1 MTVMNKITRP
11 ARSAQSTYS
20 AADVV
25 REIEPDVPLL
35 CLRPEELRKKARAF
49 VESFPGD
56 VLYAVKCN
64 PDAEVLR
71 HLGEGGVTHFDA
83 ASMFE
88 IRQVRSVFPDA
99 KIHFMHPIKAR
110 SAIRSAYFEHGVR
123 DFVLDS
129 FAELHKI
136 LAETKNATDL
146 VLVVRMATPK
156 GQAVYD
162 LSGKFGAAPSDAA
175 ALLIACR
182 QVAAKV
188 GLSFHVGS
196 QCVDPSAYERALDL
210 AGQVIAQ
217 SGVALDV
224 LDVGGG
230 FPVAYAAALPARIG
244 GIVGKADTQPPPLS
258 HFLAAICRGVAKLDL
273 PAQCRLWCEP
283 GRALVA
289 EGQSV
294 VVQVQAKKGG
304 ALYINDG
311 VYGTL
316 SDAGAAV
323 GLRFPAR
330 VIAQGAARRNGR
342 LRAFEFFGPTCDSAD
357 RMRGPF
363 LLPSDIQVG
372 DWIEIGQVG
381 AYGRV
386 LSTAF
391 NGFDEIIRTV
401 VDDRPPVEE
410 VGAVHLPLK
419 AVRAA

>member
-1 MTVMNKITRP
+1 MTVMNKISR
-11 ARSAQSTYS
+11 RSAV
-20 AADVV
+20 DMV
-25 REIEPDVPLL
+25 RELEPDVPLL
-35 CLRPEELRKKARAF
+35 CLRPEELHKKARAF
-49 VESFPGD
+49 VENFPGD

-64 PDAEVLR
+64 PDLSVLK
-71 HLGEGGVTHFDA
+71 HLGEGGIRHFDA
-83 ASMFE
+83 ASMAE

-99 KIHFMHPIKAR
+99 VIHFMHPIKAR

-136 LAETKNATDL
+136 LAETKNAIDL
-146 VLVVRMATPK
+146 VLVVRLAMPK

-162 LSGKFGAAPSDAA
+162 LSGKFGAAPGDAA
-175 ALLIACR
+175 ALLAACS
-182 QVAAKV
+182 QVAAKA

-196 QCVDPSAYERALDL
+196 QCIDPSAYERALDL

-230 FPVAYAAALPARIG
+230 FPVAYAD
-244 GIVGKADTQPPPLS
+244 VQPPPLA
-258 HFLAAICRGVAKLDL
+258 HFFAAISRGVAKLGL

-289 EGQSV
+289 ESQSV

-323 GLRFPAR
+323 GLRFPVR
-330 VIAQGAARRNGR
+330 VIAQNNVRRNGR

-391 NGFDEIIRTV
+391 NGFDEIIRAT

-410 VGAVHLPLK
+410 VGAVQVPLK

>member
-1 MTVMNKITRP
+1 MTVMNKIACRT
-11 ARSAQSTYS
+11 SA
-20 AADVV
+20 DKV

-110 SAIRSAYFEHGVR
+110 SAIRSAYFDHGVR

-136 LAETKNATDL
+136 LAETRNAADL
-146 VLVVRMATPK
+146 VLVVRMATAK

-175 ALLIACR
+175 ALLVACKA
-182 QVAAKV
+182 VAAKV

-210 AGQVIAQ
+210 AGQVIAE
-217 SGVALDV
+217 SGVALDI

-230 FPVAYAAALPARIG
+230 FPVAYAD
-244 GIVGKADTQPPPLS
+244 VQPPPLS
-258 HFLAAICRGVAKLDL
+258 HFIAAISRGVAKLDL

-323 GLRFPAR
+323 GLRFPVR
-330 VIAQGAARRNGR
+330 VIAQSSARRSTR

-401 VDDRPPVEE
+401 VDDRPPACE
-410 VGAVHLPLK
+410 VGAAPATLK
-419 AVRAA
+419 SVRAA

>member
-1 MTVMNKITRP
+1 MTVMQKI
-11 ARSAQSTYS
+11 ARR
-20 AADVV
+20 AAVDVV
-25 REIEPDVPLL
+25 RELEPDVPLI
-35 CLRPEELRKKARAF
+35 CLRPAELKKKARAF
-49 VESFPGD
+49 LDGFPGD

-64 PDAEVLR
+64 PDAEVLK
-71 HLGEGGVTHFDA
+71 HLVEGGITHFDA
-83 ASMFE
+83 ASMAE
-88 IRQVRSVFPDA
+88 IRQVRAVMPDA
-99 KIHFMHPIKAR
+99 AIHFMHPIKAR
-110 SAIRSAYFEHGVR
+110 SAIRAAYFDYGVR

-136 LAETKNATDL
+136 LAETKNATNL
-146 VLVVRMATPK
+146 VLVVRLAMPK

-162 LSGKFGAAPSDAA
+162 LSGKFGAAPQDAA
-175 ALLIACR
+175 ALLKACAK
-182 QVAAKV
+182 VAAKV

-196 QCVDPSAYERALDL
+196 QCIDPSAYERALDL
-210 AGQVIAQ
+210 AGQVIGQ

-230 FPVAYAAALPARIG
+230 FPVAYAD
-244 GIVGKADTQPPPLS
+244 VQPPPLG
-258 HFLAAICRGVAKLDL
+258 HFLAAIRRGVAKLDL
-273 PAQCRLWCEP
+273 PAHCRLWCEP

-316 SDAGAAV
+316 SDASAAV
-323 GLRFPAR
+323 GLRFPVR
-330 VIAQGAARRNGR
+330 VVAQGTARRQGR
-342 LRAFEFFGPTCDSAD
+342 LRAFEFFGPTCDSYD

-386 LSTAF
+386 LSTGF
-391 NGFDEIIRTV
+391 NGFDEILRAT

-410 VGAVHLPLK
+410 VGAVLAPLK
-419 AVRAA
+419 SVRAA

>member
-1 MTVMNKITRP
+1 MTVMQKISRRT
-11 ARSAQSTYS
+11 

-25 REIEPDVPLL
+25 RELEPDVPLL

-64 PDAEVLR
+64 PDLGVLK
-71 HLGEGGVTHFDA
+71 HLGEGGIRHFDA
-83 ASMFE
+83 ASMAE

-99 KIHFMHPIKAR
+99 AIHFMHPIKAR
-110 SAIRSAYFEHGVR
+110 SAIRSAYFEHGVK

-136 LAETKNATDL
+136 LAETKNAADL
-146 VLVVRMATPK
+146 VLVVRLAMPK

-162 LSGKFGAAPSDAA
+162 LSGKFGAAPGDAA
-175 ALLIACR
+175 ALLAACA

-230 FPVAYAAALPARIG
+230 FPVAYAD
-244 GIVGKADTQPPPLS
+244 VTPPPLA
-258 HFLAAICRGVAKLDL
+258 HFFAAINRGVAKLDL

-289 EGQSV
+289 ESQSV

-323 GLRFPAR
+323 GLRFPVR
-330 VIAQGAARRNGR
+330 VIAQNNVRRNGR

-391 NGFDEIIRTV
+391 NGFDEIIRAT

-410 VGAVHLPLK
+410 VGAVQVPLK

>member
-1 MTVMNKITRP
+1 MTVMQKISSRP
-11 ARSAQSTYS
+11 AVA
-20 AADVV
+20 VV
-25 REIEPDVPLL
+25 RELEPDVPLI
-35 CLRPEELRKKARAF
+35 CLRPQELRKKARAF
-49 VESFPGD
+49 IDGFPGD

-64 PDAEVLR
+64 PDAEVLK
-71 HLGEGGVTHFDA
+71 HLGEGGIIHFDA
-83 ASMFE
+83 ASMAE

-136 LAETKNATDL
+136 LAETKNAADL
-146 VLVVRMATPK
+146 VLVVRLAMPK

-162 LSGKFGAAPSDAA
+162 LSGKFGAAPQDAA
-175 ALLIACR
+175 ALLLACAK
-182 QVAAKV
+182 VAAKV

-196 QCVDPSAYERALDL
+196 QCVDPSAYERALAL
-210 AGQVIAQ
+210 AGQVIAE

-230 FPVAYAAALPARIG
+230 FPVAYAD
-244 GIVGKADTQPPPLS
+244 VQPPPLS
-258 HFLAAICRGVAKLDL
+258 HFLAAIRRGVAKLDL

-323 GLRFPAR
+323 GLRFPVR
-330 VIAQGAARRNGR
+330 VVAQGTARRQGR

-391 NGFDEIIRTV
+391 NGFDEILRAT

-410 VGAVHLPLK
+410 VGAVLAPVK
-419 AVRAA
+419 SVRAA

>member
-1 MTVMNKITRP
+1 MTVMQKISR
-11 ARSAQSTYS
+11 R
-20 AADVV
+20 AALDVV
-25 REIEPDVPLL
+25 RELEPDVPLI
-35 CLRPEELRKKARAF
+35 CLRPAELRKKARAF
-49 VESFPGD
+49 LDGFPGD

-64 PDAEVLR
+64 PDAEVLK
-71 HLGEGGVTHFDA
+71 HLVEGGITHFDA
-83 ASMFE
+83 ASMGE
-88 IRQVRSVFPDA
+88 IRQVRAVMPDA
-99 KIHFMHPIKAR
+99 AIHFMHPIKAR
-110 SAIRSAYFEHGVR
+110 SAIRAAYFDYGVR

-129 FAELHKI
+129 FAELSKI
-136 LAETKNATDL
+136 LAETRNADDL
-146 VLVVRMATPK
+146 VLVVRLAMPK

-162 LSGKFGAAPSDAA
+162 LSGKFGAAPQDAA
-175 ALLIACR
+175 ALLSACAK
-182 QVAAKV
+182 VAAKV

-230 FPVAYAAALPARIG
+230 FPVAYAD
-244 GIVGKADTQPPPLS
+244 VQPPPLS
-258 HFLAAICRGVAKLDL
+258 HFLAAISRGVAKLDL
-273 PAQCRLWCEP
+273 PAHCRLWCEP

-316 SDAGAAV
+316 ADAGAAV
-323 GLRFPAR
+323 GLRFPVR
-330 VIAQGAARRNGR
+330 VVGQGSARRQGR

-372 DWIEIGQVG
+372 DWIEVGQVG

-391 NGFDEIIRTV
+391 NGFDDIIRAV

-410 VGAVHLPLK
+410 VGALQLPLK
-419 AVRAA
+419 AARAA

>member
-1 MTVMNKITRP
+1 MTVMNKISR
-11 ARSAQSTYS
+11 RS
-20 AADVV
+20 AADMV
-25 REIEPDVPLL
+25 RELEPDVPLL

-49 VESFPGD
+49 VENFPGD

-64 PDAEVLR
+64 PDLGVLK
-71 HLGEGGVTHFDA
+71 HLGEGGIRHFDA
-83 ASMFE
+83 ASMAE

-99 KIHFMHPIKAR
+99 VIHFMHPIKAR

-136 LAETKNATDL
+136 LAETKNAPDL
-146 VLVVRMATPK
+146 VLVVRLAMPK

-162 LSGKFGAAPSDAA
+162 LSGKFGAAPQDAA
-175 ALLIACR
+175 SLLKACSSM
-182 QVAAKV
+182 AAKV

-230 FPVAYAAALPARIG
+230 FPVAYAD
-244 GIVGKADTQPPPLS
+244 VQPPPLS
-258 HFLAAICRGVAKLDL
+258 HFFAAINRGVAKLDL
-273 PAQCRLWCEP
+273 PAHCRLWCEP

-289 EGQSV
+289 ESQSV

-323 GLRFPAR
+323 GLRFPVR
-330 VIAQGAARRNGR
+330 VIAQNNVRRQGR

-386 LSTAF
+386 LSTSF
-391 NGFDEIIRTV
+391 NGFDEIIRAV

-410 VGAVHLPLK
+410 VGAVLAPLK

>member
-1 MTVMNKITRP
+1 MTVMQKISRLT
-11 ARSAQSTYS
+11 

-25 REIEPDVPLL
+25 RELEPDIPLL

-49 VESFPGD
+49 VETFPGD

-64 PDAEVLR
+64 PDLGVLK
-71 HLGEGGVTHFDA
+71 HLGEGGIRHFDA
-83 ASMFE
+83 ASMAE

-99 KIHFMHPIKAR
+99 IIHFMHPIKAR

-136 LAETKNATDL
+136 LAETKNARDL
-146 VLVVRMATPK
+146 VLVVRIATPK

-162 LSGKFGAAPSDAA
+162 LSGKFGAAPNDAA
-175 ALLIACR
+175 ALLTACAK
-182 QVAAKV
+182 VAAKV

-217 SGVALDV
+217 SGVALDI

-230 FPVAYAAALPARIG
+230 FPVAYAD
-244 GIVGKADTQPPPLS
+244 VQPPPLA
-258 HFLAAICRGVAKLDL
+258 HFFAAIVRGVAKLGL

-289 EGQSV
+289 ESQSV

-316 SDAGAAV
+316 SDASATV
-323 GLRFPAR
+323 GLRFPVR
-330 VIAQGAARRNGR
+330 VIAQNNARRNGR
-342 LRAFEFFGPTCDSAD
+342 LRAFEFFGPTCDSFD
-357 RMRGPF
+357 RMSGPF

-372 DWIEIGQVG
+372 DWIEVGQVG

-391 NGFDEIIRTV
+391 NGFDEIIRAV

-410 VGAVHLPLK
+410 VGALQVAQK

>member
-1 MTVMNKITRP
+1 MTVMQKISRLT
-11 ARSAQSTYS
+11 AS
-20 AADVV
+20 DVV
-25 REIEPDVPLL
+25 RELEPDVPLL
-35 CLRPEELRKKARAF
+35 CLRPEELRKKARTF

-64 PDAEVLR
+64 PDAEVLS
-71 HLGEGGVTHFDA
+71 HLVDGGITHFDA
-83 ASMFE
+83 ASMAE
-88 IRQVRSVFPDA
+88 IRQVRSVLPDA
-99 KIHFMHPIKAR
+99 VIHFMHPVKAR

-129 FAELHKI
+129 FAELNKI

-146 VLVVRMATPK
+146 VLVVRLAMPK

-162 LSGKFGAAPSDAA
+162 LSGKFGAAPNDAA
-175 ALLIACR
+175 ALLKACAK
-182 QVAAKV
+182 VAAKV

-196 QCVDPSAYERALDL
+196 QCIDPSAYERALDL
-210 AGQVIAQ
+210 TGQVLAQ

-230 FPVAYAAALPARIG
+230 FPVAYAD
-244 GIVGKADTQPPPLS
+244 VQPPPLS
-258 HFLAAICRGVAKLDL
+258 HFFAAINRGVAKLDL
-273 PAQCRLWCEP
+273 PAHCRLWCEP

-316 SDAGAAV
+316 ADAGAAV
-323 GLRFPAR
+323 GLRFPMR
-330 VIAQGAARRNGR
+330 MVNSKRQGR

-386 LSTAF
+386 LSTGF
-391 NGFDEIIRTV
+391 NGFDEILRAT
-401 VDDRPPVEE
+401 VDDRPPVED
-410 VGAVHLPLK
+410 VGAVLVPLK
-419 AVRAA
+419 SVRAA

>member
-1 MTVMNKITRP
+1 MTVMNKISRRT
-11 ARSAQSTYS
+11 AS
-20 AADVV
+20 DVV
-25 REIEPDVPLL
+25 RELEPDVPLL
-35 CLRPEELRKKARAF
+35 FLRPEELRKKARAF
-49 VESFPGD
+49 VETFPGD

-64 PDAEVLR
+64 PDLGVLK
-71 HLGEGGVTHFDA
+71 HLGEGGIRHFDA
-83 ASMFE
+83 ASMAE

-99 KIHFMHPIKAR
+99 AIHFMHPVKAR
-110 SAIRSAYFEHGVR
+110 SAIRSAYFDHGVK

-129 FAELHKI
+129 FAELRKI
-136 LAETKNATDL
+136 LAETKNAEDL
-146 VLVVRMATPK
+146 GLVVRLAMPK

-162 LSGKFGAAPSDAA
+162 LSGKFGAAPQDAA
-175 ALLIACR
+175 VLLAACAK
-182 QVAAKV
+182 VAAKV

-196 QCVDPSAYERALDL
+196 QCVDPAAYERALDL
-210 AGQVIAQ
+210 TGQVLEQ

-230 FPVAYAAALPARIG
+230 FPVAYAD
-244 GIVGKADTQPPPLS
+244 VVPPPLS
-258 HFLAAICRGVAKLDL
+258 HFFAAIARGVAKLDL

-289 EGQSV
+289 ESQSV

-316 SDAGAAV
+316 SDASATV
-323 GLRFPAR
+323 GLRFPVR
-330 VIAQGAARRNGR
+330 IIAQNNARRNGR

-386 LSTAF
+386 LSTGF
-391 NGFDEIIRTV
+391 NGFDDILRTT

-410 VGAVHLPLK
+410 VGAGQMLAK

>member
-1 MTVMNKITRP
+1 MTLIQKISSRP
-11 ARSAQSTYS
+11 A
-20 AADVV
+20 AAIV
-25 REIEPDVPLL
+25 RELEPDVPLI

-49 VESFPGD
+49 LDGFPGD

-64 PDAEVLR
+64 PEAEVLQ
-71 HLGEGGVTHFDA
+71 HLVEGGITHFDA
-83 ASMFE
+83 ASMAE

-110 SAIRSAYFEHGVR
+110 SAIRAAYFEHGVK

-129 FAELHKI
+129 FAELSKI
-136 LAETKNATDL
+136 LAETKNANDL
-146 VLVVRMATPK
+146 VLVVRLAMPK

-162 LSGKFGAAPSDAA
+162 LSGKFGAKPADAA
-175 ALLIACR
+175 ALLSACAK
-182 QVAAKV
+182 VAAKV

-230 FPVAYAAALPARIG
+230 FPVAYAD
-244 GIVGKADTQPPPLS
+244 VQPPPLA
-258 HFLAAICRGVAKLDL
+258 HFLAAISRGVAKLDL
-273 PAQCRLWCEP
+273 PATCRLWCEP

-294 VVQVQAKKGG
+294 VVQVQARKGG

-316 SDAGAAV
+316 ADAGAAV
-323 GLRFPAR
+323 GLRFPVR
-330 VIAQGAARRNGR
+330 VVAQGSARRQGR
-342 LRAFEFFGPTCDSAD
+342 LRAFEFFGPTCDSCD

-386 LSTAF
+386 LSTGF
-391 NGFDEIIRTV
+391 NGFDEILRAS

-410 VGAVHLPLK
+410 VGAVLAPVK
-419 AVRAA
+419 SVRAA